1 MRRAAVYVIFLWL
14 ILLQPAHAA
23 SGRIVKVLPQF
34 LDNKGRYSDE
44 PSLYQR
50 DAYQAYLREH
60 PEKRSAMRF
69 AIQWKLK
76 GAYYEPLKVRL
87 ELKGAPDQNASKVQI
102 LESPVQPNGF
112 FSNWSDLRLEGAAY
126 RDFGAVTAWRAT
138 LWEGTQLLAEQ
149 KSFLW

>member
-1 MRRAAVYVIFLWL
+1 MRRAALYVTFLFL
-14 ILLQPAHAA
+14 VALQQADGAT
-23 SGRIVKVLPQF
+23 GRILKVLPQF
-34 LDNKGRYSDE
+34 IDLKGRYSDE

-60 PEKRSAMRF
+60 PDKRSAMRF
-69 AIQWKLK
+69 AIQWKFK

-87 ELKGAPDQNASKVQI
+87 ELKGAPEQNASKIQI

-112 FSNWSDLRLEGAAY
+112 FSNWSDLRLEGNAY